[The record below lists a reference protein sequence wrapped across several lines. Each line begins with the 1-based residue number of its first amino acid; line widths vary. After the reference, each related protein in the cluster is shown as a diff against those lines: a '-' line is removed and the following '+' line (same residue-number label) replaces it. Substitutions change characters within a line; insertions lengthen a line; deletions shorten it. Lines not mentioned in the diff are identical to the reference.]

1 MKEKD
6 IRRSE
11 AFRGKIRCTFVI
23 HPEMQ
28 MDMKRPRVSRR
39 ASLAADGAHRNLRLK
54 NSECDQ
60 FIRFNDFTSFNIH
73 IIILESVVFF
83 RIVKF
88 IFLNLITLEKE
99 VWNLQEDS
107 ENEGDA
113 ANDSER

>member
-1 MKEKD
+1 
-6 IRRSE
+6 
-11 AFRGKIRCTFVI
+11 
-23 HPEMQ
+23 MQ

-99 VWNLQEDS
+99 VWKMFLNFRSIIQTVFGNGCKIGPAIKGTPS
-107 ENEGDA
+107 
-113 ANDSER
+113 